1 MYDKNG
7 SKQTEDKASPI
18 VDYYKNYLKTFK
30 DNMFFVHSFA
40 KEISSTAYN
49 YVELYD
55 DFYAAVI
62 NHRVHLYRYDEPNKE
77 FIYEVNGDEKGE
89 NGLKLLTDRY
99 YGSNVNAFRI
109 TFDSKYIYVEIGNTN
124 NTYNAP
130 LKFLLDGSYV
140 SEKEETTDGQ
150 ENN

>member
-1 MYDKNG
+1 M
-7 SKQTEDKASPI
+7 
-18 VDYYKNYLKTFK
+18 
-30 DNMFFVHSFA
+30 
-40 KEISSTAYN
+40 
-49 YVELYD
+49 
-55 DFYAAVI
+55 
-62 NHRVHLYRYDEPNKE
+62 YRYDEPNKE
-77 FIYEVNGDEKGE
+77 YIYEVNGDEKGE

-99 YGSNVNAFRI
+99 YGSNVNSFRI